1 MTDKVKI
8 ENNWQ
13 LQRWLETQEVRVSQ
27 SIASRAALRT
37 LPAAMAV
44 VGQTLKNID
53 GDRLLLVCARATL
66 TSGVASTCAALDV
79 ERVTTA
85 ALSAADSA
93 AYFADDPSFSNAFVA
108 RCAAHSAI
116 SASSNFPSPAHYARF
131 AVHSVQTSASPTAAA
146 FDATVFQTA
155 TQWELFDA
163 VLWPQEH
170 AVQEFIEQWSV
181 FDQRQDPKGIWTFWK
196 QWYRGMMEGVPLD
209 WGLQLRVALIE
220 DEIWKSGPEAVA
232 REIERI
238 QVKHELELEIA
249 ALRGQLAEA
258 KQLSALP
265 NRLHN
270 HPPEAVDDTIF
281 AFRTDVTLVWDQLT
295 ELEEEV
301 RKPQP
306 SPSRL
311 LKIAKWLS
319 DKATAM
325 ALYCGSLADDWV
337 RAGGKAFAITAGTAG
352 GAKAVT
358 SIPGIMNSVSHFAE
372 KLANLLGG

>member
-1 MTDKVKI
+1 M
-8 ENNWQ
+8 
-13 LQRWLETQEVRVSQ
+13 SQ

-258 KQLSALP
+258 KQLFALP

-270 HPPEAVDDTIF
+270 HHGNEEMFLILQGEGRLKFGSEEFKITKDD
-281 AFRTDVTLVWDQLT
+281 V
-295 ELEEEV
+295 
-301 RKPQP
+301 
-306 SPSRL
+306 
-311 LKIAKWLS
+311 IA
-319 DKATAM
+319 
-325 ALYCGSLADDWV
+325 CP
-337 RAGGKAFAITAGTAG
+337 AGGQSVAHQISNDGEEDLLYLALSTKNRLDICEFPADGRVAVQAGDYEQMDFSG
-352 GAKAVT
+352 
-358 SIPGIMNSVSHFAE
+358 SYP
-372 KLANLLGG
+372 L